1 MSEKNKKYSDIFS
14 FTTTITLVAMK
25 YGCPSFLMNYQS
37 IFDVVHTTSCFDKTL
52 LRELTWQADIIDY
65 P

>member
-1 MSEKNKKYSDIFS
+1 MNLFIY
-14 FTTTITLVAMK
+14 MK
-25 YGCPSFLMNYQS
+25 YDCLSFLMNYQS

-52 LRELTWQADIIDY
+52 LRELTWQANIIDY